1 MDRLCLVVIIA
12 LPIATPKELI
22 NSPSYVF
29 GNFTNC
35 ED

>member
-12 LPIATPKELI
+12 LPIATPKELM
-22 NSPSYVF
+22 NPPSYVF